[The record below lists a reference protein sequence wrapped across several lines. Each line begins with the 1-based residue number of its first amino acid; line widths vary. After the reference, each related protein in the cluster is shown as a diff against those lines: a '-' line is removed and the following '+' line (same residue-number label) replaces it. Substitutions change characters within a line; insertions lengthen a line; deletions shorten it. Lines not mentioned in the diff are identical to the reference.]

1 MRCVICMLACRNG
14 RVNSCMTSDST
25 PAPHTSPIGYP
36 QQCVQDSRQGHGT
49 PETPMSGFALATSFP
64 SSSSNEKRSP
74 ARSATR
80 CSDALRSSIQ
90 SPSAFLR
97 ATDSPRISHL
107 ERRAGEKRVSSRVGR
122 TAAELLLPGPF
133 HSRKPTLRGYSC
145 PSLQRDKCQPILSH
159 FVDSTLK
166 TAGRA
171 FHNIDK
177 PPSAG
182 DEHNADVIVIRP
194 CL

>member
-1 MRCVICMLACRNG
+1 
-14 RVNSCMTSDST
+14 
-25 PAPHTSPIGYP
+25 
-36 QQCVQDSRQGHGT
+36 
-49 PETPMSGFALATSFP
+49 MSGFALATSFP
-64 SSSSNEKRSP
+64 SLSSHEKRSP

-90 SPSAFLR
+90 CPFAFLR
-97 ATDSPRISHL
+97 ATESSRISRHL
-107 ERRAGEKRVSSRVGR
+107 ERRGGEKRVSSRVGR
-122 TAAELLLPGPF
+122 TTAGLLLPGSF

-145 PSLQRDKCQPILSH
+145 PSLQRDSASQPILSH

-166 TAGRA
+166 TTGRA